1 MLSLPSKPP
10 LVATI
15 ATVATL
21 LSLLVAPRLWA
32 QENRVFAYGSPAS
45 AEQIAA
51 WDIDV
56 RPDGLGLPVGEGSVA
71 SGELLYEAQCAS
83 CHGSFGESAGGYPA
97 LAGGAGSL
105 VDARPQRTVGSYW
118 RYTSTLWDYIHR
130 AMPFSH
136 PESLSDNEVYAVT
149 AYVLYL
155 NDLVDDGFVLTQ
167 ANLPDVQLPNEGNFV
182 ADPRPDTHNTR
193 CMKACKDPGSIVVV
207 SQTAVL
213 GRDETSADVGDSS
226 KSKERLLLAVAD
238 GREIAAD
245 RNRGNCFS
253 CHRAEGAEMAGNIGP
268 PLVKMQLRFPDR
280 QALKTQIADPRLKN
294 PATVMPP
301 YGAHGIL
308 TNMELEHVVDYVH
321 SL

>member
-1 MLSLPSKPP
+1 MPSLASIPAV
-10 LVATI
+10 VAT
-15 ATVATL
+15 AATL
-21 LSLLVAPRLWA
+21 FSVFAPSLAGA
-32 QENRVFAYGSPAS
+32 QESQGYRYGTPAS

-56 RPDGLGLPVGEGSVA
+56 RPDGAGLPLGEGSVA
-71 SGELLYEAQCAS
+71 DGEIVYEAQCAS
-83 CHGSFGESAGGYPA
+83 CHGSFGESVGGYPA
-97 LAGGAGSL
+97 LAGGGGSL
-105 VDARPQRTVGSYW
+105 VDSRPQKTVGSYW

-155 NDLVDDGFVLTQ
+155 NDLVGEEFTLTQ
-167 ANLPDVQLPNEGNFV
+167 ENLADVRLPNEDNFV

-193 CMKACKDPGSIVVV
+193 CMTACKDPQSIVIV
-207 SQTAVL
+207 SQTATL
-213 GRDETSADVGDSS
+213 PNDEPAAEGGEASNAQ
-226 KSKERLLLAVAD
+226 ELLMRSINK

-253 CHRAEGAEMAGNIGP
+253 CHWAEGAEMAGNIGP
-268 PLVKMQLRFPDR
+268 PLVKMQQRFPGR
-280 QALKTQIADPRLKN
+280 QSLKAQIADPRIKN
-294 PATVMPP
+294 PDTVMPP

-308 TNMELEHVVDYVH
+308 SALELERVVDYVH